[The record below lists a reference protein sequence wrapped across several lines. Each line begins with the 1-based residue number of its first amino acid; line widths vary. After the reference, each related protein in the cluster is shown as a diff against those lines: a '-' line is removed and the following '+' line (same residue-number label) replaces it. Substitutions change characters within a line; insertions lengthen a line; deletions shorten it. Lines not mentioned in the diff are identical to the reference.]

1 MCEVWFRCIHA
12 EFIKVFV
19 EGGSLEF
26 REVERDGREVV
37 CILSQQI
44 MPAQVVFRQLDK
56 VLGRWRRIIWK
67 DLRVDVAAELLNS
80 YLVISRF
87 RVSCSL

>member
-1 MCEVWFRCIHA
+1 
-12 EFIKVFV
+12 
-19 EGGSLEF
+19 
-26 REVERDGREVV
+26 
-37 CILSQQI
+37 

-56 VLGRWRRIIWK
+56 VLGRWGRIVWK